1 MTRDGRCNRPKI
13 ISNSMNDQRKT
24 KKRTM
29 FSNYAAITRQRLF
42 HLMDLGSATLDCMEG
57 DVFIVNS
64 LQTKM

>member
-1 MTRDGRCNRPKI
+1 
-13 ISNSMNDQRKT
+13 MNDQRKT